1 MNTNRGV
8 IEKLTDKGF
17 GFIKVEG
24 MEKAVFFHA
33 SKLRGVK
40 FDELRTGDEVTFD
53 DIENDVKGTKAVG
66 VQLA

>member
-24 MEKAVFFHA
+24 VEKSVFFHA
-33 SKLRGVK
+33 SKMRGVK
-40 FDELRTGDEVTFD
+40 FDELRVGDPVTFD
-53 DIENDVKGTKAVG
+53 EIVYNDKGQSAIG
-66 VQLA
+66 VMLA